1 MGEIIILFIC
11 IVVFDGIATISNLI
25 KGDKDVLYP
34 DLIISTGLS
43 LITSV
48 ILSLADNIIIAVLS
62 LEGISVASDNP
73 YPFLVCGLALVV
85 IGLLCKKN
93 MREKV
98 HVLNMHGL
106 ISRDI
111 SDKKAIKELKL
122 ADYKVKEQ
130 VIDFI
135 PFFNNGNIN
144 AGINR
149 SICNQ
154 IQTNVES
161 FIAKTSDDI
170 GCFTGMAP
178 IPYTIYAG
186 TFMEKGNVDRYF
198 EYDGRDNE
206 KKYYELKKATRK
218 QKRAG
223 WSRLIE
229 EFPININADS
239 EEVVLAI
246 SISHTIA
253 DEQLVQFKGKDVIK
267 LKLEETGDNIIQ
279 SIEQLQ
285 EYSKGIYECIN
296 VDIDKK
302 YPSLK
307 TIHLVASVPSCVSV
321 NIGKNI
327 GLRTNRNVDI
337 IAYHFIRTANPT
349 YKFGVF
355 VNGSNKGQYIEE

>member
-1 MGEIIILFIC
+1 M
-11 IVVFDGIATISNLI
+11 
-25 KGDKDVLYP
+25 
-34 DLIISTGLS
+34 
-43 LITSV
+43 TSV

-73 YPFLVCGLALVV
+73 YPVLVCGLALVV
-85 IGLLCKKN
+85 IRLLCKKN

-111 SDKKAIKELKL
+111 SEKKAIKELKL

-178 IPYTIYAG
+178 INMFTAG
-186 TFMEKGNVDRYF
+186 DCCVRFGD
-198 EYDGRDNE
+198 
-206 KKYYELKKATRK
+206 
-218 QKRAG
+218 KR
-223 WSRLIE
+223 
-229 EFPININADS
+229 NN
-239 EEVVLAI
+239 
-246 SISHTIA
+246 
-253 DEQLVQFKGKDVIK
+253 
-267 LKLEETGDNIIQ
+267 
-279 SIEQLQ
+279 
-285 EYSKGIYECIN
+285 
-296 VDIDKK
+296 
-302 YPSLK
+302 
-307 TIHLVASVPSCVSV
+307 
-321 NIGKNI
+321 
-327 GLRTNRNVDI
+327 
-337 IAYHFIRTANPT
+337 
-349 YKFGVF
+349 FG
-355 VNGSNKGQYIEE
+355 